1 VLDGDVIRLDAQAGT
16 LQVLVDPQAWNARAP
31 ATMSPELQAAN
42 CRGMGRELFTNLRK
56 HALQAEEGA
65 CTWL

>member
-1 VLDGDVIRLDAQAGT
+1 
-16 LQVLVDPQAWNARAP
+16 
-31 ATMSPELQAAN
+31 MSPELQAAN